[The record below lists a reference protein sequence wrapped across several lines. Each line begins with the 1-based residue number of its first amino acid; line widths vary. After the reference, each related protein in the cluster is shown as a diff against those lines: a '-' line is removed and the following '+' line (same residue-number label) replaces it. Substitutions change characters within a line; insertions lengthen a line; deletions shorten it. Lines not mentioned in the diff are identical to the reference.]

1 MVQFISKIGLQKI
14 ILSDV
19 SSTNNFA
26 AKLIKD
32 GITDHG
38 SVIMAENQSDGRGQH
53 DSIWQSAPKLNL
65 LLSIILLPKEMN
77 IKHPIHLNWFISI
90 SLIDFLLAK
99 GIKAEIKWPNDIL
112 VNGKKIA
119 GILIENKYSGTTLRN
134 SIVGIGVNVNQLSF
148 DSIIATSMKLEKE
161 IEFELEDL
169 LEDFILCVKT
179 KEEWMKSINHEVLQK
194 EYLKYLFGMGKLLR
208 FKTNSGIITGIIS
221 GVDSSGQLIVES
233 NGKTTA
239 FQNKEI
245 QFL

>member
-1 MVQFISKIGLQKI
+1 MAQFISKIGLQKI

-19 SSTNNFA
+19 NSTNNFA

-65 LLSIILLPKEMN
+65 LLSIILLPEQMSIRN
-77 IKHPIHLNWFISI
+77 PIHLNWFISI
-90 SLIDFLLAK
+90 SIIDFFIKK

-112 VNGKKIA
+112 INGKKIA
-119 GILIENKYSGTTLRN
+119 GVLIENKYAGSKLRN
-134 SIVGIGVNVNQLSF
+134 SIVGIGINVNQMSF
-148 DSIIATSMKLEKE
+148 DSILATSMKLEQG
-161 IEFELEDL
+161 IEFDINDL
-169 LEDFILCVKT
+169 LEEFLLCVKS
-179 KEEWMKSINHEVLQK
+179 KEEWMHSKNQDVLQK
-194 EYLKYLFGMGKLLR
+194 EYLNYLFGMGKLLK
-208 FKTNSGIITGIIS
+208 FKTNSGIISGEIS
-221 GVDSSGQLIVES
+221 GVDSNGQLLVTS
-233 NGKTTA
+233 NGKTHA

>member
-1 MVQFISKIGLQKI
+1 MAQFISKIGLQKI

-19 SSTNNFA
+19 NSTNNFA

-32 GITDHG
+32 GVTGHG

-65 LLSIILLPKEMN
+65 LLSIILLPKQMN
-77 IKHPIHLNWFISI
+77 IRNPIHINWFISI
-90 SLIDFLLAK
+90 SIIDFFLIK

-119 GILIENKYSGTTLRN
+119 GILIENKYSGSKLRN
-134 SIVGIGVNVNQLSF
+134 SIVGIGVNVNQMSF
-148 DSIIATSMKLEKE
+148 DSIVATSMK
-161 IEFELEDL
+161 IEQDTDFVLEDL
-169 LEDFILCVKT
+169 LEEFILCLKS
-179 KEEWMKSINHEVLQK
+179 KEEWLYSKNQEVLQI
-194 EYLKYLFGMGKLLR
+194 EYLNYLFGKGKRLK
-208 FKTNSGIITGIIS
+208 FKTNSGIIHGEIT
-221 GVDSSGQLIVES
+221 GVDSNGQLLVTS
-233 NGKTTA
+233 NGKTHA

>member
-14 ILSDV
+14 TLSDV

-65 LLSIILLPKEMN
+65 LLSIILLPEEMS

-134 SIVGIGVNVNQLSF
+134 SIVGIGVNVNQLNF

-161 IEFELEDL
+161 MDYELEGL
-169 LEDFILCVKT
+169 LDDFILCVKAR
-179 KEEWMKSINHEVLQK
+179 EEWLNSINHEVLQK
-194 EYLKYLFGMGKLLR
+194 EYLNYLFGMGKFLR
-208 FKTNSGIITGIIS
+208 FKTISGIIS
-221 GVDSSGQLIVES
+221 GEITGVDSNGQLLVRSE
-233 NGKTTA
+233 GKTHA

>member
-1 MVQFISKIGLQKI
+1 MVQYISKIGLQKI

-65 LLSIILLPKEMN
+65 LLSIILLPEEMS

-90 SLIDFLLAK
+90 SLIDFLLEK

-148 DSIIATSMKLEKE
+148 DSISATSMKLEKE
-161 IEFELEDL
+161 IDFDLEGL
-169 LEDFILCVKT
+169 LEDFILCVKAR
-179 KEEWMKSINHEVLQK
+179 EEWMNSINHEVLQN
-194 EYLKYLFGMGKLLR
+194 EYLNYLFGMGELLR
-208 FKTNSGIITGIIS
+208 YKTNSGIISGEIT
-221 GVDSSGQLIVES
+221 GVDSNGQLLVRSE
-233 NGKTTA
+233 GKTHA

-245 QFL
+245 EFL

>member
-1 MVQFISKIGLQKI
+1 MAQFISKIGLQKI

-19 SSTNNFA
+19 NSTNNFA

-32 GITDHG
+32 GITGHG

-65 LLSIILLPKEMN
+65 LLSIILLPKQMN
-77 IKHPIHLNWFISI
+77 IRNPIHINWFISI
-90 SLIDFLLAK
+90 SIIDFFLIK

-119 GILIENKYSGTTLRN
+119 GILIENKYSGSKLRN
-134 SIVGIGVNVNQLSF
+134 SIVGIGVNVNQMSF
-148 DSIIATSMKLEKE
+148 DSIVATSMK
-161 IEFELEDL
+161 IEQDTDFVLEDL
-169 LEDFILCVKT
+169 LEEFILCLKS
-179 KEEWMKSINHEVLQK
+179 KEEWLYSKNQEVLQK
-194 EYLKYLFGMGKLLR
+194 EYLNYLFGMGQLLK
-208 FKTNSGIITGIIS
+208 FKTNSGIIQGEIT
-221 GVDSSGQLIVES
+221 GVDSNGQLLVTS
-233 NGKTTA
+233 NGKTHA

>member
-1 MVQFISKIGLQKI
+1 MVQYISKIGLQKI

-26 AKLIKD
+26 AKLIKE

-65 LLSIILLPKEMN
+65 LLSIILLPEEMS

-90 SLIDFLLAK
+90 SLIDFLLEK

-148 DSIIATSMKLEKE
+148 DSISATSMKLEKE
-161 IEFELEDL
+161 SDFDLEGL
-169 LEDFILCVKT
+169 LEDFILCVKAR
-179 KEEWMKSINHEVLQK
+179 EEWMNSINHEVLQN
-194 EYLKYLFGMGKLLR
+194 EYLNYLFGMGELLR
-208 FKTNSGIITGIIS
+208 YKTNSGIISGEIT
-221 GVDSSGQLIVES
+221 GVDSNGQLLVRSE
-233 NGKTTA
+233 GKTHA

>member
-1 MVQFISKIGLQKI
+1 MVQYISKIGLQKI

-26 AKLIKD
+26 AKLIKE

-65 LLSIILLPKEMN
+65 LLSIILLPEEMS

-90 SLIDFLLAK
+90 SLIDFLLEK

-148 DSIIATSMKLEKE
+148 DSISATSMKLEKE
-161 IEFELEDL
+161 IDFDLEGL
-169 LEDFILCVKT
+169 LEDFILCVKAR
-179 KEEWMKSINHEVLQK
+179 EEWMNSINHEVLQN
-194 EYLKYLFGMGKLLR
+194 EYLNYLFGMGELLR
-208 FKTNSGIITGIIS
+208 YKTNSGIISGEIT
-221 GVDSSGQLIVES
+221 GVDSNGQLLVRSE
-233 NGKTTA
+233 GKTHA

-245 QFL
+245 EFL

>member
-26 AKLIKD
+26 AKLIKE

-65 LLSIILLPKEMN
+65 LLSIILLPEEMS

-90 SLIDFLLAK
+90 SLIDFLLEK

-134 SIVGIGVNVNQLSF
+134 SIVGIGVNVNQLNF

-161 IEFELEDL
+161 MEYELEGL
-169 LEDFILCVKT
+169 LDDFILCVKAR
-179 KEEWMKSINHEVLQK
+179 EEWLNSINHEVLQK
-194 EYLKYLFGMGKLLR
+194 EYLNYLFGMGELLR
-208 FKTNSGIITGIIS
+208 FKTISGIIS
-221 GVDSSGQLIVES
+221 GEKIGVDSNGQLLVRSE
-233 NGKTTA
+233 GKTHA

>member
-1 MVQFISKIGLQKI
+1 MAQFISKIGLQKI

-19 SSTNNFA
+19 NSTNNFA

-65 LLSIILLPKEMN
+65 LLSIILLPEQMN
-77 IKHPIHLNWFISI
+77 IRSPIHLNWFISI
-90 SLIDFLLAK
+90 SIVDFFIKK

-112 VNGKKIA
+112 INGKKIA
-119 GILIENKYSGTTLRN
+119 GVLIENKYAGSKLRN
-134 SIVGIGVNVNQLSF
+134 SIVGIGINVNQMSF
-148 DSIIATSMKLEKE
+148 DSILATSMKLEQG
-161 IEFELEDL
+161 IEFDINDL
-169 LEDFILCVKT
+169 LEEFLLCVKS
-179 KEEWMKSINHEVLQK
+179 KEEWMHSKNQDVLQK
-194 EYLKYLFGMGKLLR
+194 EYLNYLFGMGKRLK
-208 FKTNSGIITGIIS
+208 FKTNSGIISGEIS
-221 GVDSSGQLIVES
+221 GVDSNGQLLVIS
-233 NGKTTA
+233 NGKTHA

>member
-65 LLSIILLPKEMN
+65 LLSIILLPKQMN
-77 IKHPIHLNWFISI
+77 IRNPIHINWFISI
-90 SLIDFLLAK
+90 SIIDFFLIK

>member
-65 LLSIILLPKEMN
+65 LLSIILLPEEMS

-148 DSIIATSMKLEKE
+148 DSISATSMKLEKE
-161 IEFELEDL
+161 IDFDLEGL
-169 LEDFILCVKT
+169 LEDFILCVKAR
-179 KEEWMKSINHEVLQK
+179 EEWMNSINHEVLQN
-194 EYLKYLFGMGKLLR
+194 EYLNYLFGMGELLR
-208 FKTNSGIITGIIS
+208 YKTNSGIISGEIT
-221 GVDSSGQLIVES
+221 GVDSNGQLLVRSE
-233 NGKTTA
+233 GKTHA

-245 QFL
+245 EFL